1 MLYVAWQ
8 TWQDRDPVF
17 FDEGTGES
25 PFPLC
30 SAVVG
35 GKAVGV
41 VGVLGLELT
50 PWKLLKAKKK
60 CWNVLFRHIFFF
72 SNLMC

>member
-35 GKAVGV
+35 GTAVGV
-41 VGVLGLELT
+41 TDAVVVILMRFLERDGEI
-50 PWKLLKAKKK
+50 KAQIP
-60 CWNVLFRHIFFF
+60 LY
-72 SNLMC
+72 S